1 MDYREQRDFFASAA
15 LTGILASKPE
25 MKPEDQVN
33 LAFNYAELMQQ
44 HSRNLNYQNEE
55 MRRNAGW

>member
-1 MDYREQRDFFASAA
+1 MDYREQIDFFASAA

-25 MKPEDQVN
+25 MKPEIY
-33 LAFNYAELMQQ
+33 YAELMQQ